1 MPSQLKALFLKTYAD
16 ADGYDDYMG
25 TWSALLAPPFVE
37 FASLERPRS
46 LLDVGCGT
54 GSLLATAMCRFPDAR
69 LVGVDPSAALLNKAR
84 RRSELGPVRFGS
96 GTAESLPFET
106 GEFDCCLSLLVLQ
119 EFPDPLR
126 CVSEMRRVTRAGGI
140 VAACQWDFARMP
152 IIASLV
158 EAIAFVNQ
166 DAGHDLS
173 TATPRPYR
181 EESELAGAWTSVGCE
196 CVSTARIKVTREYPS
211 LNSLWRPLLSGST
224 PSTLK
229 LAALPSDQL
238 QAVREIMT
246 EKLASSMCGGCIRI
260 TAEALAVRGIA

>member
-1 MPSQLKALFLKTYAD
+1 MKTYAD

-54 GSLLATAMCRFPDAR
+54 GSLLATAICRFPEAR
-69 LVGVDPSAALLNKAR
+69 LVGLDPSLALLNKAR
-84 RRSELGPVRFGS
+84 RRSELGQVQFES
-96 GTAESLPFET
+96 GMAERLPFET

-119 EFPDPLR
+119 EFTDPLR
-126 CVSEMRRVTRAGGI
+126 CVREMRRVTRTGGV

-158 EAIAFVNQ
+158 EAIGLVNQ

-173 TATPRPYR
+173 TATPRPFR
-181 EESELAGAWTSVGCE
+181 EESELAAAWMSVGCDS
-196 CVSTARIKVTREYPS
+196 VSTTRIEVTRKYPGLDTVWTS
-211 LNSLWRPLLSGST
+211 LLSGST
-224 PSTLK
+224 PSTLR
-229 LAALPSDQL
+229 LAALSSDQR

-246 EKLASSMCGGCIRI
+246 EKLASSMCAGCIRI